1 MKDNLRL
8 PLVLYISVISMILAA
23 PHFIFRAG
31 IFPWMILDYI
41 DPLYKVMTFISV
53 ITSLILLAIGILF
66 FAYENK

>member
-8 PLVLYISVISMILAA
+8 PLVLYISVISMILAV
-23 PHFIFRAG
+23 PYFIFRSG

-41 DPLYKVMTFISV
+41 DPIYKVMIFISV
-53 ITSLILLAIGILF
+53 ITSLILLAMGILF